1 METGIRA
8 ELSFDDS
15 DSCRVARLSGE
26 SNVAVE
32 SVSRSVAPETGRV
45 TEEIAVEGDGDLEAD
60 GFDRVFS
67 YGEKSIYR
75 FQREYGDECACETV
89 EAFGSPVVDVHTENG
104 TLHLA
109 VHVEDMAELQ
119 DVVGR
124 VRSRFPEMS
133 VDRLVRSQP
142 EGDTSDLVLVNRGEL
157 TPRQREVLET
167 AHAMGYFRHPKG
179 ANAGEVADAL
189 GITTST
195 FTEHLSAAQSKLLSA
210 ILET

>member
-8 ELSFDDS
+8 ELSFQDTN
-15 DSCRVARLSGE
+15 SCRVAKRTGE
-26 SNVAVE
+26 AGVGVE

-45 TEEIAVEGDGDLEAD
+45 TEEIAVEGNGGFEAA
-60 GFDRVFS
+60 GFERVFS

-75 FQREYGDECACETV
+75 FEREYGEDCPCETV
-89 EAFGSPVVDVHTENG
+89 EQFGSPVSDVHTEDG

-109 VHVEDMAELQ
+109 VHVEDMDELQ
-119 DVVGR
+119 TVVGR
-124 VRSRFPEMS
+124 VRSRYPDVS

-142 EGDTSDLVLVNRGEL
+142 DGDTSDLVLVNRGEL
-157 TPRQREVLET
+157 TRRQREVLET
-167 AHAMGYFRHPKG
+167 AHAMGYFTHPKG
-179 ANAGEVADAL
+179 ANAGEVAAQL

-210 ILET
+210 ILES